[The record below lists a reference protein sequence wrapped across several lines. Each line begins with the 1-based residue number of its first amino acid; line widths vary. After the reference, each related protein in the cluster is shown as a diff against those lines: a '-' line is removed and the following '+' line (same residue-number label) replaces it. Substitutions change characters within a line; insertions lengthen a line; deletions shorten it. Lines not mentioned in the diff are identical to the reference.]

1 MPRPALWLF
10 CLRAIVKLSGVWRVD
25 KALSKAR
32 TNLFSSL
39 RRKVGAE
46 SVIQAMERVPRERFV
61 PQEHRSLAYSDMPLG
76 IGEGQTISQ
85 PHVVALMLAAL
96 ALQGHERVLEVGAGS
111 GYQAAVLSLLVPQG
125 WVCTVELVPSLAHR
139 ADALLDEL
147 GHRNVRVE
155 LASKTLGCQDHGP
168 FDAIIVAA
176 ASPKLPESLVSQ
188 LAVRGRLIIP
198 IGTLEQQDLVR
209 AVRTEEGLSVSMLGP
224 CRFVPLI
231 GREAFPQ
238 VQ

>member
-1 MPRPALWLF
+1 M
-10 CLRAIVKLSGVWRVD
+10 D

-32 TNLFSSL
+32 ASLFSSL

-61 PQEHRSLAYSDMPLG
+61 PAERRPMAYADMPVS
-76 IGEGQTISQ
+76 IGEGQTVSQ
-85 PHVVALMLAAL
+85 PYIVALMLAAL

-125 WVCTVELVPSLAHR
+125 RVCAVELVPSLAQR
-139 ADALLDEL
+139 AEALLDEL
-147 GHRNVRVE
+147 GHHNVRVE

-176 ASPKLPESLVSQ
+176 ASPKLPESLVAQ
-188 LAVRGRLIIP
+188 LAVGGRMIIP
-198 IGTLEQQDLVR
+198 TGTLEEQDLVR

>member
-1 MPRPALWLF
+1 MQEDL
-10 CLRAIVKLSGVWRVD
+10 VKSRKD
-25 KALSKAR
+25 
-32 TNLFSSL
+32 LFSSL
-39 RRKVGAE
+39 RRKIRAE

-61 PQEHRSLAYSDMPLG
+61 PPEHRRMAYLDLPLG

-85 PHVVALMLAAL
+85 PYIVALMVAAL
-96 ALQGHERVLEVGAGS
+96 GLQSHEKVLEVGAGS

-125 WVCTVELVPSLAHR
+125 QVCTVELVPPLAQR
-139 ADALLDEL
+139 ADKLLREL
-147 GHRNVRVE
+147 GYNNVRVE
-155 LASKTLGCQDHGP
+155 LAGPTLGCLNHGP

-188 LAVRGRLIIP
+188 LAVGGRLVIP
-198 IGTLEQQDLVR
+198 VGTLEQQELVH
-209 AVRTEEGLSVSMLGP
+209 AVRTDEGLSVSMMGP

-238 VQ
+238 FQ

>member
-1 MPRPALWLF
+1 M
-10 CLRAIVKLSGVWRVD
+10 D
-25 KALSKAR
+25 KALVKAR
-32 TNLFSSL
+32 TSLFSSL

-46 SVIQAMERVPRERFV
+46 SVIRAMERVPRERFV
-61 PQEHRSLAYSDMPLG
+61 PEEHRRMAYLDMPIG

-85 PHVVALMLAAL
+85 PYIVALMLAAL
-96 ALQGHERVLEVGAGS
+96 ALQGHEKVLEVGAGS

-125 WVCTVELVPSLAHR
+125 RVCAVELVPSLAQR
-139 ADALLDEL
+139 AGALLSDL
-147 GHRNVRVE
+147 GFRNVRVE
-155 LASKTLGCQDHGP
+155 PAASSLGCLDHGP

-188 LAVRGRLIIP
+188 LAVGGRLVIP
-198 IGTLEQQDLVR
+198 VGTLEQQELVR

-231 GREAFPQ
+231 GQEAFP
-238 VQ
+238 

>member
-1 MPRPALWLF
+1 M
-10 CLRAIVKLSGVWRVD
+10 D
-25 KALSKAR
+25 KSLAKAR
-32 TNLFSSL
+32 TSLFSNL

-46 SVIQAMERVPRERFV
+46 SVIRAMERVPREKFV
-61 PQEHRSLAYSDMPLG
+61 PEEHRRMAYSDMPIG

-85 PHVVALMLAAL
+85 PYIVALMLAAL
-96 ALQGHERVLEVGAGS
+96 ALQGHEKVLEVGAGS

-125 WVCTVELVPSLAHR
+125 RVCAVELVPSLAQR
-139 ADALLDEL
+139 ADSLLQEL
-147 GHRNVRVE
+147 GYRNVSVE
-155 LASKTLGCQDHGP
+155 LASTTLGCPDHGP

-176 ASPKLPESLVSQ
+176 ASPKLPDSLVAQ
-188 LAVRGRLIIP
+188 LAVGGRLVIP

-209 AVRTEEGLSVSMLGP
+209 AVRTEEGISVSMLGP

-231 GREAFPQ
+231 GQEAFPQ

>member
-1 MPRPALWLF
+1 M
-10 CLRAIVKLSGVWRVD
+10 D
-25 KALSKAR
+25 KSLAKAR
-32 TNLFSSL
+32 TSLFSSL
-39 RRKVGAE
+39 RRKMGAE
-46 SVIQAMERVPRERFV
+46 SVIRAMERVPREKFV
-61 PQEHRSLAYSDMPLG
+61 PEERRLMAYSDMPVG

-85 PHVVALMLAAL
+85 PYIVALMLAAL
-96 ALQGHERVLEVGAGS
+96 ALQGHEKVLEVGAGS

-125 WVCTVELVPSLAHR
+125 RVCAVELVPSLAQR
-139 ADALLDEL
+139 ADALLQEL
-147 GHRNVRVE
+147 GYRNVSVE
-155 LASKTLGCQDHGP
+155 LASTTLGCPDHGP

-176 ASPKLPESLVSQ
+176 ASPKLPDSLVAQ
-188 LAVRGRLIIP
+188 LAVRGRMVIP

-231 GREAFPQ
+231 GQEAFPQ

>member
-1 MPRPALWLF
+1 M
-10 CLRAIVKLSGVWRVD
+10 D
-25 KALSKAR
+25 KSLAKAR
-32 TNLFSSL
+32 TSLFSSL
-39 RRKVGAE
+39 RRKMGAE
-46 SVIQAMERVPRERFV
+46 SVIRAMERVPREKFV
-61 PQEHRSLAYSDMPLG
+61 PEERCLMAYSDMPVG

-85 PHVVALMLAAL
+85 PYIVALMLAAL
-96 ALQGHERVLEVGAGS
+96 ALQGHEKVLEVGAGS

-125 WVCTVELVPSLAHR
+125 RVCAVELVPSLAQR
-139 ADALLDEL
+139 ADALLQEL
-147 GHRNVRVE
+147 GYRNVSVE
-155 LASKTLGCQDHGP
+155 LASTTLGCPDHGP

-176 ASPKLPESLVSQ
+176 ASPKLPDSLVAQ
-188 LAVRGRLIIP
+188 LAVRGRMVIP

-231 GREAFPQ
+231 GQEAFPQ

>member
-1 MPRPALWLF
+1 M
-10 CLRAIVKLSGVWRVD
+10 D
-25 KALSKAR
+25 KALTKAR

-61 PQEHRSLAYSDMPLG
+61 PAEHRHMAYADTPVS
-76 IGEGQTISQ
+76 IGEGQTVSQ
-85 PHVVALMLAAL
+85 PYIVALMLAAL

-111 GYQAAVLSLLVPQG
+111 GYQAAVLSLLVPHG
-125 WVCTVELVPSLAHR
+125 RVCAVELLPSLAQR
-139 ADALLDEL
+139 AEALLDEL
-147 GHRNVRVE
+147 GHHNVSVE
-155 LASKTLGCQDHGP
+155 LASTTLGCQDHGL

-176 ASPKLPESLVSQ
+176 ASPKMPESLVSQ

-209 AVRTEEGLSVSMLGP
+209 AVRTEEGLSISMLGP

-231 GREAFPQ
+231 GQEAFSQ
-238 VQ
+238 FQ